1 MFQFHFPWIAL
12 LIPLPLLVRFL
23 FPVLPKEKKVDTAE
37 ILFPRLDRLKNI
49 FPNNSSLK
57 EKSEPYFLPLLLL
70 SWTLMILA
78 LMQPENGFGMGVEDQ
93 DGNVFL
99 DFCAGIAV
107 NSTGHCHP
115 RVVDAIVQQAQR
127 LIHYSASDFYE
138 ERYQELASALAA
150 SAPWSGPSKVL
161 LQNSGTEA
169 VEASIKLARYM
180 SGRQWIVGFVGGFHG
195 RTLGA
200 LTLTNSKAKY
210 HAHFGPL
217 APGFL
222 HVPFGSEGLDELEE
236 RIIARTIPG
245 DEIAAFVVEPVQGEG
260 GYVVPDKD
268 FFPRLKQIADKYCI
282 AIVVDEVQSGVGRTG
297 KMWAIEHFGI
307 EPDIVATAKGLGSGM
322 PIGAVIAKE
331 HWMRWKPGSHGS
343 TFGGNPVAAAAAIA
357 TLEVIRDE
365 KLMENAVARG
375 KEAVDGL
382 RAALKGNSLVTDI
395 RGIGL
400 MIGVDFVD
408 ADAAADVEVEAF
420 KRGLLVL
427 TCGDRGVRMSPPLVV
442 NAEEIKTAVRI
453 FAEAAAAVAARR

>member
-1 MFQFHFPWIAL
+1 MTVIEKPQAWPASLPHLVTEVPGPKAL
-12 LIPLPLLVRFL
+12 AQVAADQAVVSGSLPRAYPFAPVR
-23 FPVLPKEKKVDTAE
+23 
-37 ILFPRLDRLKNI
+37 
-49 FPNNSSLK
+49 
-57 EKSEPYFLPLLLL
+57 
-70 SWTLMILA
+70 
-78 LMQPENGFGMGVEDQ
+78 GFGMGVEDQ

-150 SAPWSGPSKVL
+150 TAPWSGPSKVL

-297 KMWAIEHFGI
+297 KMWAIENFGI
-307 EPDIVATAKGLGSGM
+307 EPDIIATAKGLGSGM

-365 KLMENAVARG
+365 KLMENALARG

-382 RAALKGNSLVTDI
+382 RAALKGSSIVTDI

-400 MIGVDFVD
+400 MIGVDFTD
-408 ADAAADVEVEAF
+408 ADTAADVEVEAF

>member
-1 MFQFHFPWIAL
+1 MTVIEKPGTWPVTLPHLVTEVPGPKAL
-12 LIPLPLLVRFL
+12 AQVAADQAVVSGSLPRAYPFAPVR
-23 FPVLPKEKKVDTAE
+23 
-37 ILFPRLDRLKNI
+37 
-49 FPNNSSLK
+49 
-57 EKSEPYFLPLLLL
+57 
-70 SWTLMILA
+70 
-78 LMQPENGFGMGVEDQ
+78 GFGMGVEYQ

-150 SAPWSGPSKVL
+150 TAPWSGPSKVL

-236 RIIARTIPG
+236 RISARTIPG

-297 KMWAIEHFGI
+297 KMWAIENFGI
-307 EPDIVATAKGLGSGM
+307 EPDIIATAKGLGSGM

-365 KLMENAVARG
+365 KLMENALARG

-382 RAALKGNSLVTDI
+382 RVALKGSSIVTDI

-400 MIGVDFVD
+400 MIGVDFTD
-408 ADAAADVEVEAF
+408 ADTAADVEVEAF

>member
-1 MFQFHFPWIAL
+1 MTVIEKPGTWPATLPHLVTEVPGPKAL
-12 LIPLPLLVRFL
+12 AQVAADQAVVSGSLPRAYPFAPVR
-23 FPVLPKEKKVDTAE
+23 
-37 ILFPRLDRLKNI
+37 
-49 FPNNSSLK
+49 
-57 EKSEPYFLPLLLL
+57 
-70 SWTLMILA
+70 
-78 LMQPENGFGMGVEDQ
+78 GFGMGVEDQ
-93 DGNVFL
+93 DGNVFF

-150 SAPWSGPSKVL
+150 TAPWSGPSKVL

-297 KMWAIEHFGI
+297 KMWAIENFGI
-307 EPDIVATAKGLGSGM
+307 EPDIIATAKGLGSGM

-365 KLMENAVARG
+365 KLMENALARG

-382 RAALKGNSLVTDI
+382 RAALKGSSIVTDI

-400 MIGVDFVD
+400 MIGVDFTD
-408 ADAAADVEVEAF
+408 ADTAADVEVEAF

>member
-1 MFQFHFPWIAL
+1 MTVIEKPQAWPVTLPHLVTEVPGPKAL
-12 LIPLPLLVRFL
+12 AQVAADQAVVSNSLPRAYPFAPVR
-23 FPVLPKEKKVDTAE
+23 
-37 ILFPRLDRLKNI
+37 
-49 FPNNSSLK
+49 
-57 EKSEPYFLPLLLL
+57 
-70 SWTLMILA
+70 
-78 LMQPENGFGMGVEDQ
+78 GFGMGVEDQ

-99 DFCAGIAV
+99 DLCAGIAV

-115 RVVDAIVQQAQR
+115 RVVDAVIQQAQR
-127 LIHYSASDFYE
+127 LLHYSASDFYE
-138 ERYQELASALAA
+138 QRYQELASALAA
-150 SAPWSGPSKVL
+150 SAPWKGPSKVL

-382 RAALKGNSLVTDI
+382 RASLKGNSLVTDI

>member
-1 MFQFHFPWIAL
+1 MTVIEKTQAWPASLPHLVTEVPGPKAL
-12 LIPLPLLVRFL
+12 AQVAADQAVVSNSLPRAYPFAPVR
-23 FPVLPKEKKVDTAE
+23 
-37 ILFPRLDRLKNI
+37 
-49 FPNNSSLK
+49 
-57 EKSEPYFLPLLLL
+57 
-70 SWTLMILA
+70 
-78 LMQPENGFGMGVEDQ
+78 GFGMGVEDQ

-150 SAPWSGPSKVL
+150 TAPWSGPSKVL

>member
-1 MFQFHFPWIAL
+1 MTVIEKPQAWPATLPHLVTEVPGPKAL
-12 LIPLPLLVRFL
+12 AQVAADQAVVSNSLPRAYPFAPVR
-23 FPVLPKEKKVDTAE
+23 
-37 ILFPRLDRLKNI
+37 
-49 FPNNSSLK
+49 
-57 EKSEPYFLPLLLL
+57 
-70 SWTLMILA
+70 
-78 LMQPENGFGMGVEDQ
+78 GFGMGVEDQ

-115 RVVDAIVQQAQR
+115 RVVDAVVQQAQR
-127 LIHYSASDFYE
+127 LLHYSASDFYE
-138 ERYQELASALAA
+138 QRYQELASALAA
-150 SAPWSGPSKVL
+150 TAPWSGPSKVL

-222 HVPFGSEGLDELEE
+222 HVPFGSHGLDELEE

-260 GYVVPDKD
+260 GYVVPDED

-297 KMWAIEHFGI
+297 KMWAIENFGI
-307 EPDIVATAKGLGSGM
+307 EPDIIATAKGLGSGM

-365 KLMENAVARG
+365 KLMENALARG
-375 KEAVDGL
+375 REAIDGL
-382 RAALKGNSLVTDI
+382 CAALKGNSIVTDI

-408 ADAAADVEVEAF
+408 ADAAADVEIEAF

>member
-1 MFQFHFPWIAL
+1 MTVIEKPQTWPTSLPHLVTAVPGPKAL
-12 LIPLPLLVRFL
+12 AQVAADQAVVSNSLPRAYPFAPVRG
-23 FPVLPKEKKVDTAE
+23 V
-37 ILFPRLDRLKNI
+37 
-49 FPNNSSLK
+49 
-57 EKSEPYFLPLLLL
+57 
-70 SWTLMILA
+70 
-78 LMQPENGFGMGVEDQ
+78 GMGVEDQ

-127 LIHYSASDFYE
+127 LLHYSASDFYE
-138 ERYQELASALAA
+138 QRYQELASALAA
-150 SAPWSGPSKVL
+150 TAPWSGPSKVL

-169 VEASIKLARYM
+169 VEAAMKLARYM
-180 SGRQWIVGFVGGFHG
+180 TGRQWIVGFVGGFHG

-210 HAHFGPL
+210 HARFGPL

-222 HVPFGSEGLDELEE
+222 HVPFGSAGLDELEE
-236 RIIARTIPG
+236 RIFARTIPG
-245 DEIAAFVVEPVQGEG
+245 DEIAAFVVEPVLGEG
-260 GYVVPDKD
+260 GYVMPDKD

-307 EPDIVATAKGLGSGM
+307 EPDMVVTAKGLGSGM
-322 PIGAVIAKE
+322 PIGALIAKE
-331 HWMRWKPGSHGS
+331 HWMRWAPGSHGS

-365 KLMENAVARG
+365 KLMENATARG

-382 RAALKGNSLVTDI
+382 RAALKGNSIVTEI

-400 MIGVDFVD
+400 MIGIDFLD
-408 ADAAADVEVEAF
+408 ADTAVEVEVEAF
-420 KRGLLVL
+420 KRGLLIL
-427 TCGDRGVRMSPPLVV
+427 TCGDRGVRLSPPLVV

>member
-1 MFQFHFPWIAL
+1 MTVIEKPQAWPASLPHLVTEVPGPKAL
-12 LIPLPLLVRFL
+12 AQVAADQAVVSNSLPRAYPFAPVR
-23 FPVLPKEKKVDTAE
+23 
-37 ILFPRLDRLKNI
+37 
-49 FPNNSSLK
+49 
-57 EKSEPYFLPLLLL
+57 
-70 SWTLMILA
+70 
-78 LMQPENGFGMGVEDQ
+78 GFGMGVEDQ

-115 RVVDAIVQQAQR
+115 RVVDAVIQQAQR
-127 LIHYSASDFYE
+127 LLHYSASDFYE
-138 ERYQELASALAA
+138 QRYQELASALAA
-150 SAPWSGPSKVL
+150 SAPWKGPSKVL

-365 KLMENAVARG
+365 RLMENAVARG

>member
-1 MFQFHFPWIAL
+1 MTVIEKPGTWPATLPHLVTEVPGPKAL
-12 LIPLPLLVRFL
+12 AQVAADQAVVSGSLPRAYPFAPVR
-23 FPVLPKEKKVDTAE
+23 
-37 ILFPRLDRLKNI
+37 
-49 FPNNSSLK
+49 
-57 EKSEPYFLPLLLL
+57 
-70 SWTLMILA
+70 
-78 LMQPENGFGMGVEDQ
+78 GFGMGVEDQ

-150 SAPWSGPSKVL
+150 TAPWSGPSKVL

-297 KMWAIEHFGI
+297 KMWAIENFGI
-307 EPDIVATAKGLGSGM
+307 EPDIIATAKGLGSGM

-365 KLMENAVARG
+365 KLMENALARG

-382 RAALKGNSLVTDI
+382 RVALKGSSIVTDI

-400 MIGVDFVD
+400 MIGVDFTD
-408 ADAAADVEVEAF
+408 ADTAADVEVEAF

>member
-1 MFQFHFPWIAL
+1 MTVIEKPGTWPVTLPHLVTEVPGPKAL
-12 LIPLPLLVRFL
+12 AQVAADQAVVSGSLPRAYPFAPVR
-23 FPVLPKEKKVDTAE
+23 
-37 ILFPRLDRLKNI
+37 
-49 FPNNSSLK
+49 
-57 EKSEPYFLPLLLL
+57 
-70 SWTLMILA
+70 
-78 LMQPENGFGMGVEDQ
+78 GFGMGVEDQ

-150 SAPWSGPSKVL
+150 TAPWSGPSKVL

-297 KMWAIEHFGI
+297 KMWAIENFGI

-365 KLMENAVARG
+365 KLMENALARG

-382 RAALKGNSLVTDI
+382 RVALKGSSIVTDI

-400 MIGVDFVD
+400 MIGVDFTD
-408 ADAAADVEVEAF
+408 ADTAADVEVEAF

>member
-1 MFQFHFPWIAL
+1 VTVIEKPQAWPASLPHLVTEVPGPKAL
-12 LIPLPLLVRFL
+12 AQVAADQAVVSNSLPRAYPFAPVR
-23 FPVLPKEKKVDTAE
+23 
-37 ILFPRLDRLKNI
+37 
-49 FPNNSSLK
+49 
-57 EKSEPYFLPLLLL
+57 
-70 SWTLMILA
+70 
-78 LMQPENGFGMGVEDQ
+78 GFGMGVEDQ

-115 RVVDAIVQQAQR
+115 RVVDAVIQQAQR
-127 LIHYSASDFYE
+127 LLHYSASDFYE
-138 ERYQELASALAA
+138 QRYQELASALAA
-150 SAPWSGPSKVL
+150 SAPWKGPSKVL

-222 HVPFGSEGLDELEE
+222 HVPFGSEGLDELEQ

-365 KLMENAVARG
+365 RLMENAVARG

-382 RAALKGNSLVTDI
+382 RASLKGNNLVTDI

>member
-1 MFQFHFPWIAL
+1 MTIAEK
-12 LIPLPLLVRFL
+12 PAAWPATLPHLVTKVPGPKALAQVAADQAVVSGSLPRAYPFA
-23 FPVLPKEKKVDTAE
+23 PV
-37 ILFPRLDRLKNI
+37 R
-49 FPNNSSLK
+49 
-57 EKSEPYFLPLLLL
+57 
-70 SWTLMILA
+70 
-78 LMQPENGFGMGVEDQ
+78 GFGMGVEDQ

-127 LIHYSASDFYE
+127 LLHYSASDFYE
-138 ERYQELASALAA
+138 QRYQELASALAA
-150 SAPWSGPSKVL
+150 SAPWKGPSKVL

-307 EPDIVATAKGLGSGM
+307 EPDIIATAKGLGSGM

-343 TFGGNPVAAAAAIA
+343 TFGGNPVAAAAAVAVLKQIEAGGVLEQAMRIESVLTSRLGAMKAKFPVIGEVRGRGAMIA
-357 TLEVIRDE
+357 IEFVEPGTHNPNSSAVDALVKHCHQNGVLVLNAGTYANVIRF
-365 KLMENAVARG
+365 L
-375 KEAVDGL
+375 
-382 RAALKGNSLVTDI
+382 
-395 RGIGL
+395 
-400 MIGVDFVD
+400 
-408 ADAAADVEVEAF
+408 
-420 KRGLLVL
+420 
-427 TCGDRGVRMSPPLVV
+427 PPLVISDEQLNDALDV
-442 NAEEIKTAVRI
+442 L
-453 FAEAAAAVAARR
+453 EAGLANL

>member
-1 MFQFHFPWIAL
+1 MTVIEKPQAWPASLPHLVTEVPGPKAL
-12 LIPLPLLVRFL
+12 AQVAADQAVVSNSLPRAYPFAPVR
-23 FPVLPKEKKVDTAE
+23 
-37 ILFPRLDRLKNI
+37 
-49 FPNNSSLK
+49 
-57 EKSEPYFLPLLLL
+57 
-70 SWTLMILA
+70 
-78 LMQPENGFGMGVEDQ
+78 GFGMGVEDQ

-150 SAPWSGPSKVL
+150 SAPWKGPSKVL

-222 HVPFGSEGLDELEE
+222 HVPFGSDGLDELEQ

-382 RAALKGNSLVTDI
+382 TLALKGSSIVTDI

-442 NAEEIKTAVRI
+442 NAEEISTAVRI

>member
-1 MFQFHFPWIAL
+1 MTVIEKTQAWPASLPHLVTEVPGPKAL
-12 LIPLPLLVRFL
+12 AQVAADQAVVSNSLPRAYPFAPVR
-23 FPVLPKEKKVDTAE
+23 
-37 ILFPRLDRLKNI
+37 
-49 FPNNSSLK
+49 
-57 EKSEPYFLPLLLL
+57 
-70 SWTLMILA
+70 
-78 LMQPENGFGMGVEDQ
+78 GFGMGVEDQ

-150 SAPWSGPSKVL
+150 TAPWSGPSKVL

-297 KMWAIEHFGI
+297 KMWAIENFGI
-307 EPDIVATAKGLGSGM
+307 EPDIIATAKGLGSGM

-365 KLMENAVARG
+365 KLMENALARG

-382 RAALKGNSLVTDI
+382 RVALKGSSIVTDI

-400 MIGVDFVD
+400 MIGVDFTD
-408 ADAAADVEVEAF
+408 ADTAADVEVEAF

>member
-1 MFQFHFPWIAL
+1 MTVIEKPQAWPVTLPHLVTEVPGPKAL
-12 LIPLPLLVRFL
+12 AQVAADQAVVSNSLPRAYPFAPVR
-23 FPVLPKEKKVDTAE
+23 
-37 ILFPRLDRLKNI
+37 
-49 FPNNSSLK
+49 
-57 EKSEPYFLPLLLL
+57 
-70 SWTLMILA
+70 
-78 LMQPENGFGMGVEDQ
+78 GFGMGVEDQ

-150 SAPWSGPSKVL
+150 SAPWKGPSKVL

-442 NAEEIKTAVRI
+442 NAEQIKTAVRI

>member
-1 MFQFHFPWIAL
+1 MTVIEKPGTWPATLPHLVTEVPGPKAL
-12 LIPLPLLVRFL
+12 AQVAADQAVVSGSLPRAYPFAPVR
-23 FPVLPKEKKVDTAE
+23 
-37 ILFPRLDRLKNI
+37 
-49 FPNNSSLK
+49 
-57 EKSEPYFLPLLLL
+57 
-70 SWTLMILA
+70 
-78 LMQPENGFGMGVEDQ
+78 GFGMGVEDQ

-150 SAPWSGPSKVL
+150 TAPWSGPSKVL

-210 HAHFGPL
+210 HAHIGPL

-222 HVPFGSEGLDELEE
+222 HEPFGSEGLDELEE

-297 KMWAIEHFGI
+297 KMWAIENFGI
-307 EPDIVATAKGLGSGM
+307 EPDIIATAKGLGSGM

-365 KLMENAVARG
+365 KLMQNALARG

-382 RAALKGNSLVTDI
+382 RAALKGSSIVTDI

-400 MIGVDFVD
+400 MIGVDFTD
-408 ADAAADVEVEAF
+408 ADTAADVEVEAF

>member
-1 MFQFHFPWIAL
+1 MTVADKPLAWPTTLPHLVTEVPGPKAL
-12 LIPLPLLVRFL
+12 AQVAADQAVVSGSLPRAYPFAPVR
-23 FPVLPKEKKVDTAE
+23 
-37 ILFPRLDRLKNI
+37 
-49 FPNNSSLK
+49 
-57 EKSEPYFLPLLLL
+57 
-70 SWTLMILA
+70 
-78 LMQPENGFGMGVEDQ
+78 GFGMGVEDQ

-127 LIHYSASDFYE
+127 LLHYSASDFYE
-138 ERYQELASALAA
+138 QRYQELATALAA
-150 SAPWSGPSKVL
+150 TAPWSGPSKVL

-222 HVPFGSEGLDELEE
+222 HVPFGSGGLDELEE

-260 GYVVPDKD
+260 GYVVPDKE
-268 FFPRLKQIADKYCI
+268 FFPRLKAIADKYCI
-282 AIVVDEVQSGVGRTG
+282 AIVVDEVQSGLGRTG

-307 EPDIVATAKGLGSGM
+307 EPDIIATAKGLGSGM

-357 TLEVIRDE
+357 TLDVIRDE
-365 KLMENAVARG
+365 KLMENATARG

-382 RAALKGNSLVTDI
+382 RAALKGNSIVTDI

-408 ADAAADVEVEAF
+408 ADTAADVEVEAF

>member
-1 MFQFHFPWIAL
+1 MTVIEKPQAWPASLPHLVTEVPGPKAL
-12 LIPLPLLVRFL
+12 AQVAADQAVVSNSLPRAYPFAPVR
-23 FPVLPKEKKVDTAE
+23 
-37 ILFPRLDRLKNI
+37 
-49 FPNNSSLK
+49 
-57 EKSEPYFLPLLLL
+57 
-70 SWTLMILA
+70 
-78 LMQPENGFGMGVEDQ
+78 GFGMGVEDQ

-150 SAPWSGPSKVL
+150 TAPWSGPSKVL

-180 SGRQWIVGFVGGFHG
+180 SGRQWVVGFVGGFHG

-222 HVPFGSEGLDELEE
+222 HVPFGSAGLDELEQ

-375 KEAVDGL
+375 REAVDGL
-382 RAALKGNSLVTDI
+382 RAALKGNSIVTDI

-442 NAEEIKTAVRI
+442 NAEEISTAVRI

>member
-1 MFQFHFPWIAL
+1 MTVIEKPQAWPASLPHLVTEVPGPKAL
-12 LIPLPLLVRFL
+12 AQVAADQAVVSNSLPRAYPFAPVR
-23 FPVLPKEKKVDTAE
+23 
-37 ILFPRLDRLKNI
+37 
-49 FPNNSSLK
+49 
-57 EKSEPYFLPLLLL
+57 
-70 SWTLMILA
+70 
-78 LMQPENGFGMGVEDQ
+78 GFGMGVEDQ

-150 SAPWSGPSKVL
+150 SAPWKGPSKVL

-169 VEASIKLARYM
+169 VEVSIKLARYM

>member
-1 MFQFHFPWIAL
+1 MTVIEKPGTWPVTLPHLVTEVPGPKAL
-12 LIPLPLLVRFL
+12 AQVAADQAVVSGSLPRAYPFAPVR
-23 FPVLPKEKKVDTAE
+23 
-37 ILFPRLDRLKNI
+37 
-49 FPNNSSLK
+49 
-57 EKSEPYFLPLLLL
+57 
-70 SWTLMILA
+70 
-78 LMQPENGFGMGVEDQ
+78 GFGMGVEDQ

-150 SAPWSGPSKVL
+150 TAPWSGPSKVL

-297 KMWAIEHFGI
+297 KMWAIENFGI
-307 EPDIVATAKGLGSGM
+307 EPDIIATAKGLGSGM

-365 KLMENAVARG
+365 KLMENALARG

-382 RAALKGNSLVTDI
+382 RAALKGSSIVTDI

-400 MIGVDFVD
+400 MIGVDFTD
-408 ADAAADVEVEAF
+408 ADTAADVEVEAF

-442 NAEEIKTAVRI
+442 NAEEISTAVRI

>member
-1 MFQFHFPWIAL
+1 MTVIEKPQAWPVTLPHLVTEVPGPKAL
-12 LIPLPLLVRFL
+12 AQVAADQAVVSNSLPRAYPFAPVR
-23 FPVLPKEKKVDTAE
+23 
-37 ILFPRLDRLKNI
+37 
-49 FPNNSSLK
+49 
-57 EKSEPYFLPLLLL
+57 
-70 SWTLMILA
+70 
-78 LMQPENGFGMGVEDQ
+78 GFGMGVEDQ

-150 SAPWSGPSKVL
+150 SAPWKGPSKVL

-365 KLMENAVARG
+365 RLMENAVARG

>member
-1 MFQFHFPWIAL
+1 MTVIEKPGTWPATLPHLVTEVPGPKAL
-12 LIPLPLLVRFL
+12 AQVAADQAVVSGSLPRAYPFAPVR
-23 FPVLPKEKKVDTAE
+23 
-37 ILFPRLDRLKNI
+37 
-49 FPNNSSLK
+49 
-57 EKSEPYFLPLLLL
+57 
-70 SWTLMILA
+70 
-78 LMQPENGFGMGVEDQ
+78 GFGMGVEDQ

-150 SAPWSGPSKVL
+150 TAPWSGPSKVL

-297 KMWAIEHFGI
+297 KMWAIENFGI
-307 EPDIVATAKGLGSGM
+307 EPDIIATAKGLGSGM

-331 HWMRWKPGSHGS
+331 HWMRWAPGSHGS

-365 KLMENAVARG
+365 KLMENALARG

-382 RAALKGNSLVTDI
+382 RAALKGSSIVTDI

-400 MIGVDFVD
+400 MIGVDFTD
-408 ADAAADVEVEAF
+408 ADTAADVEVEAF

>member
-1 MFQFHFPWIAL
+1 MTVIEKTQAWPASLPHLVTEVPGPKAL
-12 LIPLPLLVRFL
+12 AQVAADQAVVSNSLPRAYPFAPVR
-23 FPVLPKEKKVDTAE
+23 
-37 ILFPRLDRLKNI
+37 
-49 FPNNSSLK
+49 
-57 EKSEPYFLPLLLL
+57 
-70 SWTLMILA
+70 
-78 LMQPENGFGMGVEDQ
+78 GFGMGVEDQ

-115 RVVDAIVQQAQR
+115 RVVEAVVQQAQR
-127 LIHYSASDFYE
+127 LLHYSASDFYE
-138 ERYQELASALAA
+138 QRYQELASALAA
-150 SAPWSGPSKVL
+150 TAPWKGPSKVL

-180 SGRQWIVGFVGGFHG
+180 SGRQWVVGFVGGFHG

-222 HVPFGSEGLDELEE
+222 HVPFGSAGLDELEQ

-382 RAALKGNSLVTDI
+382 RTSLKGNSIVTDI

-442 NAEEIKTAVRI
+442 SAEEIATAVRI

>member
-1 MFQFHFPWIAL
+1 
-12 LIPLPLLVRFL
+12 
-23 FPVLPKEKKVDTAE
+23 
-37 ILFPRLDRLKNI
+37 
-49 FPNNSSLK
+49 
-57 EKSEPYFLPLLLL
+57 
-70 SWTLMILA
+70 
-78 LMQPENGFGMGVEDQ
+78 
-93 DGNVFL
+93 
-99 DFCAGIAV
+99 
-107 NSTGHCHP
+107 
-115 RVVDAIVQQAQR
+115 
-127 LIHYSASDFYE
+127 
-138 ERYQELASALAA
+138 
-150 SAPWSGPSKVL
+150 
-161 LQNSGTEA
+161 
-169 VEASIKLARYM
+169 
-180 SGRQWIVGFVGGFHG
+180 
-195 RTLGA
+195 
-200 LTLTNSKAKY
+200 
-210 HAHFGPL
+210 
-217 APGFL
+217 
-222 HVPFGSEGLDELEE
+222 
-236 RIIARTIPG
+236 
-245 DEIAAFVVEPVQGEG
+245 
-260 GYVVPDKD
+260 VPDKD

-365 KLMENAVARG
+365 RLMENAVARG

>member
-1 MFQFHFPWIAL
+1 MTVAEKPQAWPTTLPHLVTKVPGPKAL
-12 LIPLPLLVRFL
+12 AQVAADQAVVSGSLPRAYPFAPVR
-23 FPVLPKEKKVDTAE
+23 
-37 ILFPRLDRLKNI
+37 
-49 FPNNSSLK
+49 
-57 EKSEPYFLPLLLL
+57 
-70 SWTLMILA
+70 
-78 LMQPENGFGMGVEDQ
+78 GFGMGVEDQ

-115 RVVDAIVQQAQR
+115 RVVDAIVEQAQR
-127 LIHYSASDFYE
+127 LLHYSASDFYE
-138 ERYQELASALAA
+138 RRYQELAAALAA
-150 SAPWSGPSKVL
+150 TAPWKGASKVL

-195 RTLGA
+195 RTLGS

-222 HVPFGSEGLDELEE
+222 HVPFGSAGLDELEQ

-260 GYVVPDKD
+260 GYIVPDEE
-268 FFPRLKQIADKYCI
+268 FFPRLREIADKYCI

-307 EPDIVATAKGLGSGM
+307 EPDIVAAAKGLGSGM

-331 HWMRWKPGSHGS
+331 QWMRWKPGSHGS

-375 KEAVDGL
+375 REAIDGL
-382 RAALKGNSLVTDI
+382 RDALKGSSIVTEI

-408 ADAAADVEVEAF
+408 AATAEAVELAAFE
-420 KRGLLVL
+420 RGLLVL
-427 TCGDRGVRMSPPLVV
+427 TCGDRGVRMSPPMVV
-442 NAEEIKTAVRI
+442 SADEMKTAVRI
-453 FAEAAAAVAARR
+453 FAEAVAAVAARR

>member
-1 MFQFHFPWIAL
+1 MTVIEKPQAWPASLPHLVTEVPGPKAL
-12 LIPLPLLVRFL
+12 AQVAADQAVVSNSLPRAYPFAPVR
-23 FPVLPKEKKVDTAE
+23 
-37 ILFPRLDRLKNI
+37 
-49 FPNNSSLK
+49 
-57 EKSEPYFLPLLLL
+57 
-70 SWTLMILA
+70 
-78 LMQPENGFGMGVEDQ
+78 GFGMGVEDQ

-150 SAPWSGPSKVL
+150 SAPWKGPSKVL

-297 KMWAIEHFGI
+297 KMWAIENFGI
-307 EPDIVATAKGLGSGM
+307 EPDIIATAKGLGSGM

-365 KLMENAVARG
+365 KLMENALARG

-382 RAALKGNSLVTDI
+382 RVALKGSSIVTDI

-400 MIGVDFVD
+400 MIGVDFTD
-408 ADAAADVEVEAF
+408 ADTAADVEVEAF

>member
-1 MFQFHFPWIAL
+1 MTVIEKPGTWPVTLPHLVTEVPGPKAL
-12 LIPLPLLVRFL
+12 AQVAADQAVVSGSLPRAYPFAPVR
-23 FPVLPKEKKVDTAE
+23 
-37 ILFPRLDRLKNI
+37 
-49 FPNNSSLK
+49 
-57 EKSEPYFLPLLLL
+57 
-70 SWTLMILA
+70 
-78 LMQPENGFGMGVEDQ
+78 GFGMGVEDQ

-297 KMWAIEHFGI
+297 KMWAIENFGI
-307 EPDIVATAKGLGSGM
+307 EPDIIATAKGLGSGM

-365 KLMENAVARG
+365 KLMENALARG

-382 RAALKGNSLVTDI
+382 RVALKGSSIVTDI

-400 MIGVDFVD
+400 MIGVDFTD
-408 ADAAADVEVEAF
+408 ADTAADVEVEAF

>member
-1 MFQFHFPWIAL
+1 MTVIEKPGTWPATLPHLVTEVPGPKAL
-12 LIPLPLLVRFL
+12 AQVAADQAVVSGSLPRAYPFAPVR
-23 FPVLPKEKKVDTAE
+23 
-37 ILFPRLDRLKNI
+37 
-49 FPNNSSLK
+49 
-57 EKSEPYFLPLLLL
+57 
-70 SWTLMILA
+70 
-78 LMQPENGFGMGVEDQ
+78 GFGMGVEDQ

-150 SAPWSGPSKVL
+150 TAPWSGPSKVL

-297 KMWAIEHFGI
+297 KMWAIENFGI
-307 EPDIVATAKGLGSGM
+307 EPDIIATAKGLGSGM

-365 KLMENAVARG
+365 KLMENALARG

-382 RAALKGNSLVTDI
+382 RAALKGSSIVTDI

-400 MIGVDFVD
+400 MIGVDFTD
-408 ADAAADVEVEAF
+408 AETAADVEVEAF

>member
-1 MFQFHFPWIAL
+1 MTVIEKPQAWPASLPHLVTEVPGPKAL
-12 LIPLPLLVRFL
+12 AQVAADQAVVSNSLPRAYPFAPVR
-23 FPVLPKEKKVDTAE
+23 
-37 ILFPRLDRLKNI
+37 
-49 FPNNSSLK
+49 
-57 EKSEPYFLPLLLL
+57 
-70 SWTLMILA
+70 
-78 LMQPENGFGMGVEDQ
+78 GFGMGVEDQ

-150 SAPWSGPSKVL
+150 TAPWSGPSKVL

-180 SGRQWIVGFVGGFHG
+180 SGRQWVVGFVGGFHG

-222 HVPFGSEGLDELEE
+222 HVPFGSAGLDELEQ

-365 KLMENAVARG
+365 KLMDNAVARG
-375 KEAVDGL
+375 REAVDGL
-382 RAALKGNSLVTDI
+382 RAALKGNSIVTDI

-442 NAEEIKTAVRI
+442 NAEEISTAVRI

>member
-1 MFQFHFPWIAL
+1 MTVIEKPQAWPASLPHLVTEVPGPKAL
-12 LIPLPLLVRFL
+12 AQVAADQAVVSNSLPRAYPFAPVR
-23 FPVLPKEKKVDTAE
+23 
-37 ILFPRLDRLKNI
+37 
-49 FPNNSSLK
+49 
-57 EKSEPYFLPLLLL
+57 
-70 SWTLMILA
+70 
-78 LMQPENGFGMGVEDQ
+78 GFGMGVEDQ

-115 RVVDAIVQQAQR
+115 RVVDAVIQQAQR
-127 LIHYSASDFYE
+127 LLHYSASDFYE
-138 ERYQELASALAA
+138 QRYQELASALAA
-150 SAPWSGPSKVL
+150 SAPWKGPSKVL

-180 SGRQWIVGFVGGFHG
+180 SGRQWIVGVGGFHG

-382 RAALKGNSLVTDI
+382 RVSLKGNSLVTDI

>member
-1 MFQFHFPWIAL
+1 MTVIEKPGTWPATLPHLVTEVPGPKAL
-12 LIPLPLLVRFL
+12 AQVAADQAVVSGSLPRAYPFAPVR
-23 FPVLPKEKKVDTAE
+23 
-37 ILFPRLDRLKNI
+37 
-49 FPNNSSLK
+49 
-57 EKSEPYFLPLLLL
+57 
-70 SWTLMILA
+70 
-78 LMQPENGFGMGVEDQ
+78 GFGMGVEDQ

-150 SAPWSGPSKVL
+150 TAPWSGPSKVL

-222 HVPFGSEGLDELEE
+222 HVPFGRAGLDELEE

-297 KMWAIEHFGI
+297 KMWAIENFGI
-307 EPDIVATAKGLGSGM
+307 EPDIIATAKGLGSGM

-365 KLMENAVARG
+365 KLMQNALARG

-382 RAALKGNSLVTDI
+382 RAALKGSSIVTDI

-400 MIGVDFVD
+400 MIGVDFTD
-408 ADAAADVEVEAF
+408 ADTAADVEVEAF

>member
-1 MFQFHFPWIAL
+1 MTVIEKPGTWPVTLPHLVTEVPGPKAL
-12 LIPLPLLVRFL
+12 AQVAADQAVVSGSLPRAYPFAPVR
-23 FPVLPKEKKVDTAE
+23 
-37 ILFPRLDRLKNI
+37 
-49 FPNNSSLK
+49 
-57 EKSEPYFLPLLLL
+57 
-70 SWTLMILA
+70 
-78 LMQPENGFGMGVEDQ
+78 GFGMGVEDQ

-150 SAPWSGPSKVL
+150 TAPWSGPSKVL

-297 KMWAIEHFGI
+297 KMWAIENFGI
-307 EPDIVATAKGLGSGM
+307 EPDIIATAKGLGSGM

-365 KLMENAVARG
+365 KLMENALARG

-382 RAALKGNSLVTDI
+382 RVALKGSSIVTDI

-400 MIGVDFVD
+400 MIGVDFTD
-408 ADAAADVEVEAF
+408 ADTAADVEVEAF

-427 TCGDRGVRMSPPLVV
+427 TCGDRGLRMSPPLVV

>member
-1 MFQFHFPWIAL
+1 MTVADKPLAWPTTLPHLVTEVPGPKAL
-12 LIPLPLLVRFL
+12 AQVAADQAVVSGSLPRAYPFAPVR
-23 FPVLPKEKKVDTAE
+23 
-37 ILFPRLDRLKNI
+37 
-49 FPNNSSLK
+49 
-57 EKSEPYFLPLLLL
+57 
-70 SWTLMILA
+70 
-78 LMQPENGFGMGVEDQ
+78 GFGMGVEDQ

-127 LIHYSASDFYE
+127 LLHYSASDFYE
-138 ERYQELASALAA
+138 QRYQELATALAA
-150 SAPWSGPSKVL
+150 TAPWSGPSKVL

-222 HVPFGSEGLDELEE
+222 HVPFGSDGLDELEE

-245 DEIAAFVVEPVQGEG
+245 DEIAAFVVKPVKGES

-268 FFPRLKQIADKYCI
+268 FFPRLKAIADKYCI

-307 EPDIVATAKGLGSGM
+307 EPDIIATAKGLGSGM

-365 KLMENAVARG
+365 KLMENATARG

-382 RAALKGNSLVTDI
+382 RAALKGNSTVTDI

-400 MIGVDFVD
+400 MIGVDFTD
-408 ADAAADVEVEAF
+408 ADTAAEVEVEAF

>member
-1 MFQFHFPWIAL
+1 MTIAEKPATWPATL
-12 LIPLPLLVRFL
+12 PHLITKVPGPRALAQVAADQAVVSGSLPRAYPFAPVR
-23 FPVLPKEKKVDTAE
+23 
-37 ILFPRLDRLKNI
+37 
-49 FPNNSSLK
+49 
-57 EKSEPYFLPLLLL
+57 
-70 SWTLMILA
+70 
-78 LMQPENGFGMGVEDQ
+78 GFGMGVEDQ

-127 LIHYSASDFYE
+127 LLHYSASDFYE
-138 ERYQELASALAA
+138 QRYQELASALAA
-150 SAPWSGPSKVL
+150 SAPWKGPSKVL

-222 HVPFGSEGLDELEE
+222 HVPFGSEGLDELEQ

-260 GYVVPDKD
+260 GYIVPDKD
-268 FFPRLKQIADKYCI
+268 FFPRLKTIADKYCI
-282 AIVVDEVQSGVGRTG
+282 AIVVDEVQSGAGRTG
-297 KMWAIEHFGI
+297 KMWAIENFGI
-307 EPDIVATAKGLGSGM
+307 EPDIVAAAKGLGSGM

-365 KLMENAVARG
+365 NLMQNAIDRG
-375 KEAVDGL
+375 AQALKGL
-382 RAALKGNSLVTDI
+382 RAGLAGNKHVTDI

-400 MIGVDFVD
+400 MIGVDFTD
-408 ADAAADVEVEAF
+408 GDIAGEVEVEAF
-420 KRGLLVL
+420 ERGLLVL

-442 NAEEIKTAVRI
+442 NEAEMDTAIRI
-453 FAEAAAAVAARR
+453 FSEAAAAVAARH

>member
-1 MFQFHFPWIAL
+1 MTVIEKPQAWPASLPHLVTEVPGPKAL
-12 LIPLPLLVRFL
+12 AQVAADQAVVSNSLPRAYPFAPVR
-23 FPVLPKEKKVDTAE
+23 
-37 ILFPRLDRLKNI
+37 
-49 FPNNSSLK
+49 
-57 EKSEPYFLPLLLL
+57 
-70 SWTLMILA
+70 
-78 LMQPENGFGMGVEDQ
+78 GFGMGVEDQ

-115 RVVDAIVQQAQR
+115 RVVDAVIQQAQR
-127 LIHYSASDFYE
+127 LLHYSASDFYE
-138 ERYQELASALAA
+138 QRYQELASALAA
-150 SAPWSGPSKVL
+150 SAPWKGPSKVL

-365 KLMENAVARG
+365 RLMENAVARG

-382 RAALKGNSLVTDI
+382 RASLKGNNLVTDI

>member
-1 MFQFHFPWIAL
+1 MTVIEKPQAWPVTLPHLVTEVPGPKAL
-12 LIPLPLLVRFL
+12 AQVAADQAVVSNSLPRAYPFAPVR
-23 FPVLPKEKKVDTAE
+23 
-37 ILFPRLDRLKNI
+37 
-49 FPNNSSLK
+49 
-57 EKSEPYFLPLLLL
+57 
-70 SWTLMILA
+70 
-78 LMQPENGFGMGVEDQ
+78 GFGMGVEDQ

-115 RVVDAIVQQAQR
+115 RVVDAVIQQAQR
-127 LIHYSASDFYE
+127 LLHYSASDFYE
-138 ERYQELASALAA
+138 QRYQELASALAA
-150 SAPWSGPSKVL
+150 SAPWKGPSKVL

>member
-1 MFQFHFPWIAL
+1 MTVIEKPGTWPVAL
-12 LIPLPLLVRFL
+12 PHLVTEVPGPKALAQVAADQAVVSGSLPRAYPFAPVR
-23 FPVLPKEKKVDTAE
+23 
-37 ILFPRLDRLKNI
+37 
-49 FPNNSSLK
+49 
-57 EKSEPYFLPLLLL
+57 
-70 SWTLMILA
+70 
-78 LMQPENGFGMGVEDQ
+78 GFGMGVEDQ

-150 SAPWSGPSKVL
+150 TAPWSGPSKVL

-297 KMWAIEHFGI
+297 KMWAIENFGI
-307 EPDIVATAKGLGSGM
+307 EPDIIATAKGLGSGM

-365 KLMENAVARG
+365 KLMENALARG

-382 RAALKGNSLVTDI
+382 RVALKGSSIVTDI

-400 MIGVDFVD
+400 MIGVDFTD
-408 ADAAADVEVEAF
+408 ADTAADVEVEAF